1 MTRWSGENDYDTM
14 VAAAAIQYGVDGDLI
29 KAVIGQESGFNSR
42 AFRPEPTPY
51 IGSYGLMQLLPST
64 AAQFG
69 FSSHNN
75 DDLFAPWT
83 NVLIGAAYLSSLLR
97 QLTDVPSAI
106 SAYNGGVRPALGFG
120 APSRTTQVVCLAR
133 DASGKC
139 IQSVTVRPGQF
150 ANQQYVDNVLAN
162 LSYFKSQAPVTPP
175 TPTAPATPVLTGRSV
190 APVAVGGGLIILLA
204 AAAAYFLT
212 RGR

>member
-1 MTRWSGENDYDTM
+1 MRWSGENTFDTM

-29 KAVIGQESGFNSR
+29 KAVIGQESGFNPK
-42 AFRPEPTPY
+42 AFRPEPPPY

-64 AAQFG
+64 AMQFG
-69 FSSHNN
+69 FSSSNN

-83 NVLIGAAYLSSLLR
+83 NILIGSAYLASLLK
-97 QLTDVPSAI
+97 QLGDVPSAV

-120 APSRTTQVVCLAR
+120 APSRIAQTICLAR
-133 DASGKC
+133 DANGKC
-139 IQSVTVRPGQF
+139 LQSVSVQPGQF
-150 ANQQYVDNVLAN
+150 ANQSYVNNVMAN
-162 LSYFKSQAPVTPP
+162 LTYFKAVGPVAPP
-175 TPTAPATPVLTGRSV
+175 TPTAPTATTGKPA
-190 APVAVGGGLIILLA
+190 APLAVGGGLLLALA